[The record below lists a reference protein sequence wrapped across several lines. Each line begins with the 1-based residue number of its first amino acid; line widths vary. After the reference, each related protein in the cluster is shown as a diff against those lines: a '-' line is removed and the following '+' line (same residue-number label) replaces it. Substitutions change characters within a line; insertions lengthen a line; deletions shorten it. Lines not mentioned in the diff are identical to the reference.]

1 MPEARDYYFS
11 RSAEDMDD
19 IFSEVEDAR
28 DTYDSLDQRL
38 DYMRADI
45 DAGKQIPVIPSS
57 YNSLWLYIDTLSAG
71 VHYAFLPAESGMA
84 HSGLPAGDYM
94 LTIHRYSAR
103 FIQVEA
109 KPVLSPATPQADL
122 PLIYIQNNV
131 DGVMSGWYGLSATII
146 PEEE

>member
-11 RSAEDMDD
+11 HSAEDMDA

-38 DYMRADI
+38 DYMREDI
-45 DAGKQIPVIPSS
+45 DEGRLIPAIESS
-57 YNSLWLYIDTLSAG
+57 YNDIWLYINTLSSG
-71 VHYAFLPAESGMA
+71 MHYAFLPAASTMA

-94 LTIHRYSAR
+94 ITIMKYSANY
-103 FIQVEA
+103 IQIEA
-109 KPVLSPATPQADL
+109 KPLISPATPQTDL

-131 DGVMSGWYGLSATII
+131 DGVISGWYGLSATII
-146 PEEE
+146 PEE

>member
-11 RSAEDMDD
+11 HSAEDMDA

-38 DYMRADI
+38 DYMREDI
-45 DAGKQIPVIPSS
+45 DEGRLIPAIESS
-57 YNSLWLYIDTLSAG
+57 YNDIWLYVNTLSSG
-71 VHYAFLPAESGMA
+71 MHYAFLPAASTMA

-94 LTIHRYSAR
+94 ITIMKYSANY
-103 FIQVEA
+103 IQIEA
-109 KPVLSPATPQADL
+109 KPLLIPSTSLSGSPV
-122 PLIYIQNNV
+122 IYLNNNV
-131 DGVMSGWYGLSATII
+131 NGAESGWYGLSATII